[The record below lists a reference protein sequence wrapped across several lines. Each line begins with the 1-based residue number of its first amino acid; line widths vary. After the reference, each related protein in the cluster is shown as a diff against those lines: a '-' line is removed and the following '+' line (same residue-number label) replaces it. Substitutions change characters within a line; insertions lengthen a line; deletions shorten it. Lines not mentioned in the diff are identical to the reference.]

1 MPRQALH
8 AQTLGFVHPTTRK
21 RIHFEAPLPPDFKA
35 VLEKW
40 EKYMSAAVDQNE

>member
-8 AQTLGFVHPTTRK
+8 AATLGFVHPSTK
-21 RIHFEAPLPPDFKA
+21 KPMHFEAPLPQDFEM

-40 EKYMSAAVDQNE
+40 RKYSSVDLRY